1 MAANQLGEVLPKE
14 WRGAEEPL
22 LPGKAKDAV
31 KVNARDRSRS
41 PRGRSTQIN
50 VGLLGLGTVGS
61 GTAETL
67 LKQRDLMRERMG
79 IDLVLKKAADL
90 DIDRKFDF
98 DMPKDV
104 LTRDANAVIQDPE
117 IQIII
122 ELIGGCGIAK
132 TFIESAL
139 NAGKSVVT
147 ANKKLIAEYGH
158 LLFDLA
164 AKNNV
169 DLYYEASVAGGIPLI
184 KAVREGL
191 VANPIRSIYAIL
203 NGTCNYILTRME
215 REGIAFD
222 TVLSD
227 AQRLGYA
234 EAEPSLDIDG
244 WDTAH
249 KAIILAQLAFG
260 GQYTLGQM
268 TVKGVR
274 DIARQDVQYAAEFGY
289 RIKLLGILKRVD
301 DKGVEVSVEPTLI
314 PNDHLLSKVDMSFN
328 AAFING
334 EVVEECMYYGRG
346 AGRLPTASAVVA
358 DVADVARNMLLQ
370 PEARKAR
377 QDRNP
382 LRRTVRDGQSSAL
395 KTPAEIR
402 TRAYLRFEV
411 KDVAGSLAKV
421 TDILAQHN
429 ISILALTDFLRG
441 RPLPGATTMPKE
453 DFAPI
458 VILTGEALVTDLDKA
473 VEACVKLPEVRSNHA
488 RFRVEN
494 IGQS

>member
-1 MAANQLGEVLPKE
+1 MAATLPKE
-14 WRGAEEPL
+14 WEGSEEPL
-22 LPGKAKDAV
+22 LNGKLADNV
-31 KVNARDRSRS
+31 KVGVRDRSRS
-41 PRGRSTQIN
+41 PRGRSMQVH

-67 LKQRDLMRERMG
+67 VKQRRLMRERMG
-79 IDLVLKKAADL
+79 IDIVLKKAADL
-90 DIDRKFDF
+90 NIDRKFEF

-104 LTRDANAVIQDPE
+104 LTTDAKEVLEDPE
-117 IQIII
+117 IKIVI
-122 ELIGGCGIAK
+122 ELIGGSGIAK
-132 TFIESAL
+132 TFIEKAL
-139 NAGKSVVT
+139 NAGKSVIT
-147 ANKKLIAEYGH
+147 ANKKLIAEYGPM
-158 LLFDLA
+158 LFDLA

-184 KAVREGL
+184 KALREGL

-227 AQRLGYA
+227 AQKLGYA

-274 DIARQDVQYAAEFGY
+274 DLERQDVQYAAEFGY
-289 RIKLLGILKRVD
+289 RIKLLAVLKRVD

-314 PNDHLLSKVDMSFN
+314 PIDHLLSKVDMSFN

-334 EVVEECMYYGRG
+334 EVVDETMYYGRG

-358 DVADVARNMLLQ
+358 DVADVARNMLLK

-382 LRRTVRDGQSSAL
+382 LRRIARDGQSSAL
-395 KTPAEIR
+395 KPPSETR

-411 KDVAGSLAKV
+411 RDVAGSLAKV

-441 RPLPGATTMPKE
+441 RPLPGATTMPKA

-458 VILTGEALVTDLDKA
+458 VILTGEALVSDLDKA
-473 VEACVKLPEVRSNHA
+473 VEACVNLPEVRSNHA

-494 IGQS
+494 IGQ